1 MIRRLNDSKVT
12 ITEMK
17 NQEQGFLTIC
27 FPILFM
33 VGFFNS
39 APMHPLHFTP
49 TPPVRGQSTP
59 VFSC

>member
-1 MIRRLNDSKVT
+1 MIVKVT
-12 ITEMK
+12 IAEMK
-17 NQEQGFLTIC
+17 NKVQGVLTIW
-27 FPILFM
+27 FSILL
-33 VGFFNS
+33 VGFSHS